1 MPSLRPTKTVFT
13 IAQFLDW
20 QRSGTLELKP
30 IFQRREVWKKPA
42 KSQFIDSI
50 VRGYPIPI
58 IFLRQVQDLKTLK
71 MTMEVVDGQQRL
83 RTLISFLEPAALAD
97 FDPNKD
103 QFTVQAVHNESIA
116 RKKFIQLSDS
126 VKQDILDYELSTH
139 VFPSSVGD
147 DVVFRIF
154 ARLNSTGL
162 RLTKQE
168 IRNAEF
174 HGFFKSL
181 VYDLGFQH
189 LDLWRRWR
197 LFTDEAIARMD
208 EAEAVSE
215 YLLLILHGI
224 TAKKQEMI
232 TNYYR
237 KYDEGIDNSEIV
249 KRRFETILK
258 HIDESVGSV
267 LPNSRFA
274 RPALF
279 YSFFGAVYDHAYG
292 LGSILNKSVQA
303 RKLPSLLSQDL
314 MRVSDLIRAKSLPTK
329 IQDAVER
336 STGDKIRRDIRH
348 KFLMKELRLGQPQ

>member
-20 QRSGTLELKP
+20 QRSGTLQLKP
-30 IFQRREVWKKPA
+30 IFQRREVWKAPA
-42 KSQFIDSI
+42 KSQFIDSV

-83 RTLISFLEPAALAD
+83 RTLISFLDPNALAD
-97 FDPNKD
+97 YDPDKD
-103 QFTVQAVHNESIA
+103 KFTVRQVHNDSIA
-116 RKKFIQLSDS
+116 GKSFQQLPES
-126 VKQDILDYELSTH
+126 VKRDIMDYELSTH
-139 VFPSSVGD
+139 VFPSTVGD
-147 DVVFRIF
+147 DVVFRVF

-181 VYDLGFQH
+181 VYELGFQH
-189 LDLWRRWR
+189 LNLWRRWR
-197 LFTDEAIARMD
+197 LFTDDAIARME

-215 YLLLILHGI
+215 YLLLILHGV
-224 TAKKQEMI
+224 TAKKQEAI
-232 TNYYR
+232 SNYYR
-237 KYDEGIDNSEIV
+237 EYDDSLNNADILQ
-249 KRRFETILK
+249 RRFETILET
-258 HIDESVGSV
+258 IDGAVGDMLANTSF
-267 LPNSRFA
+267 S

-279 YSFFGAVYDHAYG
+279 YSFFGAICDHMYG
-292 LGSILNKSVQA
+292 LTSRLRRASPH
-303 RKLPSLLSQDL
+303 KLPASLTQDV
-314 MRVSDLIRAKSLPTK
+314 MRISDRIRAKSLPTK

-336 STGDKIRRDIRH
+336 STGDKVRRDLRH
-348 KFLMKELRLGQPQ
+348 KFLMKELHLGRA